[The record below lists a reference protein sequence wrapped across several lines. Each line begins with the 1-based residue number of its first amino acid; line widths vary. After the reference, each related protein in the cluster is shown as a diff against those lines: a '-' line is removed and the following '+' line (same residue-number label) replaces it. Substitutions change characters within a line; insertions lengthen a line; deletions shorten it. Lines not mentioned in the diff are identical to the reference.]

1 MQFEVKPEIFAQLPT
16 MCVGVVI
23 AQQVDNSQAYPEIET
38 LLDQAIANAQRQ
50 FKDVQVKQDPLIV
63 PYREAFRKL
72 GINPNRYPCS
82 VEAMFKRLSKGKS
95 LPHINPLVDLNNAI
109 SLKYALPMGTHTLD
123 GATDNIEMR
132 LAEAGDSFEALGSD
146 KVEAPDE
153 NEVVYAVGHQVRT
166 RRWTWRQ
173 SKFGM
178 ITPET
183 KTVFFPIDGFS
194 DVNQDKVEQAANELA
209 DKLQTIFHCQ
219 VQRGL
224 VDQAHPVFAW

>member
-1 MQFEVKPEIFAQLPT
+1 MKFEIKPEIFAKLPK

-23 AQQVDNSQAYPEIET
+23 AQQVDNSQAYPEIEAM
-38 LLDQAIANAQRQ
+38 LEQAVAAAQKQ

-95 LPHINPLVDLNNAI
+95 LPHINPLVDLNNTI
-109 SLKYALPMGTHTLD
+109 SLQYALPMGTHTLD
-123 GATDNIEMR
+123 GATDDVEMR
-132 LAEAGDSFEALGSD
+132 LAETGDSFEALGSD
-146 KVEAPDE
+146 KIETPDE

-166 RRWTWRQ
+166 SRWTWRQ

-194 DVNQDKVEQAANELA
+194 DFNQDRVEQAANELA

-219 VQRGL
+219 VQQGL
-224 VDQAHPVFAW
+224 VDQTHPVFAW